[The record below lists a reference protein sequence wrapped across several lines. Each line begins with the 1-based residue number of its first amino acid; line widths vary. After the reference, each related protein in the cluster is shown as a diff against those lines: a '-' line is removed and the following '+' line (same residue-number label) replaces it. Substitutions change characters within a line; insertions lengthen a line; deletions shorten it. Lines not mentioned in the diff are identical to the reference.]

1 MAPSPLLRTLAAD
14 SLLALTV
21 KVLSLPLGY
30 YSLIILARY
39 YGAEALGT
47 YTLGVYL
54 LTTWAVICRLGLDT
68 GILRFFAAG
77 GPEAGRQGLLAL
89 LLPALG
95 LVGGLGAAA
104 GGGLWL
110 AGPWLAGRF
119 QAPEL
124 PTLLPWLALL
134 LPLTAAVG
142 VCAEALRALQGPR
155 WVVLCHDGVFPFL
168 FLILICALAREPE
181 AHAVASLG
189 LALCL
194 SHLAAGSLIVVRLLG
209 GMRQRPGGPGQGR
222 HFGALLGYSLP
233 LFLSALVWLA
243 FGSLDSLLLGWFQPP
258 AQVAYFEAANRTALL
273 VSLPLIAIN
282 AVLPP
287 LFSRLHQ
294 QGDHRQLE
302 DLGRAA
308 SRWTYYLALPLTLGC
323 LLLAPRLLGWFGAG
337 FEAGALALRLLAL
350 AQLVN
355 VACGSVGFL
364 LAMTGHQMA
373 LTRLLALA
381 ALAGLPLLA
390 LGAALGGLTGL
401 AAAKALWLVGVN
413 LAMTWAVHRRLGL
426 TIFARDLFPAHL
438 GGAVGAGIF
447 SLFLNFL
454 GPVAASLLFGLAY
467 LGFTARPVLQEM
479 SLLFQTPLKEGT
491 S

>member
-14 SLLALTV
+14 SLLAFTV

-30 YSLIILARY
+30 YALILLARL
-39 YGAEALGT
+39 YGAEVLGT
-47 YTLGVYL
+47 YTLGLYL
-54 LTTWAVICRLGLDT
+54 LSTLAVVCRLGLDT

-77 GPEAGRQGLLAL
+77 GPEAARGRLLAL
-89 LLPALG
+89 LAPALG
-95 LVGGLGAAA
+95 IGCGMGIAA

-110 AGPWLAGRF
+110 AGDWLAGRF
-119 QAPEL
+119 QAPL
-124 PTLLPWLALL
+124 LLTLLPWVALL
-134 LPLTAAVG
+134 LPFTTG
-142 VCAEALRALQGPR
+142 MGICAEALRALVGPR
-155 WVVLCHDGVFPFL
+155 WVVLSQDGLFPFL
-168 FLILICALAREPE
+168 FLILIWALAGG
-181 AHAVASLG
+181 AGATAVAVLG

-194 SHLAAGSLIVVRLLG
+194 SHLAAGSLIAARLLKG
-209 GMRQRPGGPGQGR
+209 LRQRPGGQGQGR
-222 HFGALLGYSLP
+222 HFGALLRYSAP
-233 LFLSALVWLA
+233 LYLSALVWLA

-258 AQVAYFEAANRTALL
+258 AQVAYFEAANKTALL

-294 QGDHRQLE
+294 LGDRRQLE

-337 FEAGALALRLLAL
+337 FEAAALALRLLAL

-364 LAMTGHQMA
+364 LAMTGHQGV

-381 ALAGLPLLA
+381 AAGGLPLLA

-401 AAAKALWLVGVN
+401 AAAKAVWLAGVN
-413 LAMTWAVHRRLGL
+413 LAMSWAVYRRLGL
-426 TIFARDLFPAHL
+426 IIFARDLVPAHL
-438 GGAVGAGIF
+438 GGAAAAGIF
-447 SLFLNFL
+447 TLALNPL
-454 GPVAASLLFGLAY
+454 GPVAASLLFGFTY
-467 LGFTARPVLQEM
+467 LCLTVRPVLQEM
-479 SLLFQTPLKEGT
+479 MLLLERPMEEG
-491 S
+491 SA